1 MKTFKQYISDF
12 TNFRAN
18 ESKSEAGDSL
28 DEARG
33 KNSKELKET
42 IDFRLGGSANKGS
55 VIKSFEELEEG
66 DCIYY
71 YNDSRGKIKFRDEF
85 VIEKV
90 SRGRETGWSGFIGK
104 WKKAIRKSRLDFWA
118 DDFGGTPSTWSKT
131 VFAKRGWDEQINV
144 YSTRELSEKDVVEI
158 ASKFRKDK

>member
-18 ESKSEAGDSL
+18 ESKSEASDSL

-33 KNSKELKET
+33 KNSEELKET

-55 VIKSFEELEEG
+55 VIKSFEELENG

-71 YNDSRGKIKFRDEF
+71 YNENRGKIRFIDEF
-85 VIEKV
+85 VVEKV
-90 SRGRETGWSGFIGK
+90 SRDGEAGWAGFIGQ
-104 WKKAIRKSRLDFWA
+104 WKKAAMRSRLDFWSNG
-118 DDFGGTPSTWSKT
+118 FGGSPSTWSKS
-131 VFAKRGWDEQINV
+131 VFAKRDWGEQINI
-144 YSTRELSEKDVVEI
+144 YSTRELSDKEI
-158 ASKFRKDK
+158 AEITSKFRKDK

>member
-55 VIKSFEELEEG
+55 VIKSFEDLEGG

-71 YNDSRGKIKFRDEF
+71 YNVRRGKIKFKEYI
-85 VIEKV
+85 IEKI
-90 SRGRETGWSGFIGK
+90 GRDRDAGWSGFIGK
-104 WKKAIRKSRLDFWA
+104 WKKAIRKSRLDFWT
-118 DDFGGTPSTWSKT
+118 DDFGGTPSTWSKS
-131 VFAKRGWDEQINV
+131 VFAKRGWDEQIEI
-144 YSTRELSEKDVVEI
+144 YSTRELSDKEIAEI